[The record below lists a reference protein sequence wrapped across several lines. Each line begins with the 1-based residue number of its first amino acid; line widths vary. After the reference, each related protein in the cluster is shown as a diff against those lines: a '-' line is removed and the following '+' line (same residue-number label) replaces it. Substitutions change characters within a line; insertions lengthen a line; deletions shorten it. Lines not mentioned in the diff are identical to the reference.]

1 LQSFTGL
8 TKKATKPEIS
18 LAFTKPSGSEFV
30 RNIAIFLIFSIFF
43 VSLRGAVNSYRLVI
57 DDQVID
63 GLVGQVSN
71 LSYEDQYLLVADKP
85 SPRSSLC
92 D

>member
-1 LQSFTGL
+1 M
-8 TKKATKPEIS
+8 
-18 LAFTKPSGSEFV
+18 